1 MLGWL
6 VGMRRRGEQLAAD
19 KMRAATLGDRIHR
32 LSQALATISTETL
45 TGKDA
50 TERAEN
56 AAATLTTSVA
66 KASIGHVKD
75 DDDRFVAGIFA
86 FVFADYFSSLL
97 GGTFE
102 FASSFAVLRVL
113 GTADWERCFN
123 TILDAYNNMVQ
134 SKSKTIEVIGLA
146 CEAWLKSPDESRFA
160 MLVEVFKMVREHV
173 AVK

>member
-6 VGMRRRGEQLAAD
+6 VGRRRRDEQLAAD
-19 KMRAATLGDRIHR
+19 MMRAATLEDRLHR
-32 LSQALATISTETL
+32 LRQALATISIETL
-45 TGKDA
+45 TGKDG

-56 AAATLTTSVA
+56 AAATLTTSVVE
-66 KASIGHVKD
+66 ASIGHVED

-102 FASSFAVLRVL
+102 LTSSFAVLRVL

-123 TILDAYNNMVQ
+123 TIRDAYNTMVQ
-134 SKSKTIEVIGLA
+134 SKSKSIEAIGLA
-146 CEAWLKSPDESRFA
+146 CEAWFKSPDESRFA
-160 MLVEVFKMVREHV
+160 VLVEVFKMVREHV